1 MGCAVLVIAHCGVG
15 WDVCCI
21 VECMDDI
28 GQSMCVLEVCGVR
41 GMCVSMCLLA
51 V

>member
-21 VECMDDI
+21 VCRGGFGRGI
-28 GQSMCVLEVCGVR
+28 CVLEVCGVM
-41 GMCVSMCLLA
+41 GMCVGMCRLA